1 MLLIAHR
8 GNINGP
14 NQDKENRPEYLLEA
28 YNQFHV
34 EADIWYIDN
43 KLYLGHDKPQYNIE
57 IDFLNKIKDKLFC
70 HCKNIDALNY
80 ILNSAPDMEC
90 FFHDSDECVLTSKNH
105 IWTYPG
111 KKLTVN
117 SICVMPERVNQN
129 PVLCFGVCT
138 DYPSKFKNI

>member
-43 KLYLGHDKPQYNIE
+43 KLYLGHDKPQYNIK
-57 IDFLNKIKDKLFC
+57 IDNLQRG
-70 HCKNIDALNY
+70 
-80 ILNSAPDMEC
+80 IL
-90 FFHDSDECVLTSKNH
+90 
-105 IWTYPG
+105 
-111 KKLTVN
+111 
-117 SICVMPERVNQN
+117 
-129 PVLCFGVCT
+129 
-138 DYPSKFKNI
+138 